1 VTLAIDLFILWF
13 LVVIVAGNQPVGSLA
28 RRLLRPCDWVIDGI
42 GLRQHW
48 ALFAP
53 NPSAVS
59 TRLYALI
66 RLSSG
71 GVIRWDPPRFDDSAR
86 AAWWGFRRHLFELMI
101 ATVGGSVAR
110 RSLASYLVQTYGR
123 AGDAAVEVIFMR
135 VETPVPAVSGG
146 PCGPVVE
153 RMVEAVPVE
162 PAHGA
167 AVSAR

>member
-1 VTLAIDLFILWF
+1 MST
-13 LVVIVAGNQPVGSLA
+13 VIVQ
-28 RRLLRPCDWVIDGI
+28 DGVVHEVY
-42 GLRQHW
+42 GEDGRYL
-48 ALFAP
+48 
-53 NPSAVS
+53 S
-59 TRLYALI
+59 TR
-66 RLSSG
+66 
-71 GVIRWDPPRFDDSAR
+71 W
-86 AAWWGFRRHLFELMI
+86 
-101 ATVGGSVAR
+101 TVGGSVAR